1 MLDQFDWPGFAA
13 RTKKLIAYISAATRT
28 PINSELWEE
37 VIFHA
42 LRSMGEKYKGESPK
56 WISGSHA
63 AGADIWTDK
72 FGISAK
78 GGTLKKETVKISSY
92 RLTSHDTLE
101 EMIAFI
107 DGPGKNFDFYLCCA
121 KKKDT
126 ATERTYNVLLVPADV
141 FAAKELKWHETFSKK
156 DGKQNG
162 WKGVNEQGVIVGI
175 HRKMSNQLWIELPLS
190 MCQSLAQITIPK
202 AELGKSLEAILD

>member
-1 MLDQFDWPGFAA
+1 MLDQFDWPEFAA

-92 RLTSHDTLE
+92 RLTSYDTLE

-126 ATERTYNVLLVPADV
+126 ATERTYN
-141 FAAKELKWHETFSKK
+141 
-156 DGKQNG
+156 
-162 WKGVNEQGVIVGI
+162 VNEQGVIVGI